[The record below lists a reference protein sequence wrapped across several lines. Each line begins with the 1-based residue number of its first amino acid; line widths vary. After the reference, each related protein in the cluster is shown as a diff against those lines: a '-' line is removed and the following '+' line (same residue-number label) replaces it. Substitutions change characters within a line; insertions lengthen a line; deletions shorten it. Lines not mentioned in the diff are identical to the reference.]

1 MEPIRPEFKLLDS
14 AGLEYHRWVAD
25 VETTFVAKGYINTIN
40 DANAPPASEKNKV
53 LALLFLK
60 RHIDP
65 NLRWRYLHLK
75 TPKELWDALQTLF
88 GWWISRFYFIFAKHN
103 YLVYVR
109 WMDHLWVFIN
119 FWKQFNWFY
128 FDNILFSMYIWM
140 ESISFKYNR
149 NSLKNKR

>member
-40 DANAPPASEKNKV
+40 DANAPPASEKNKA
-53 LALLFLK
+53 LALMFLK

-88 GWWISRFYFIFAKHN
+88 G
-103 YLVYVR
+103 
-109 WMDHLWVFIN
+109 
-119 FWKQFNWFY
+119 
-128 FDNILFSMYIWM
+128 
-140 ESISFKYNR
+140 
-149 NSLKNKR
+149 